1 MGLNHQKKILMYKN
15 REQTQRA
22 FALGNNQMQSQ
33 IHNNLLTSAQLKQDL
48 EKTAHVRV
56 QPDQYNYR
64 SPQKYVSIV
73 WLINQ
78 LR

>member
-1 MGLNHQKKILMYKN
+1 MYKN

-22 FALGNNQMQSQ
+22 FALGQNGMQSQ

-64 SPQKYVSIV
+64 SPQKYVSIL

-78 LR
+78 LW